1 LELDTDDILCIIKAS
16 LTTTSGDLRM
26 HDNDLMD
33 VAPIEYVTEAPV
45 PEKCYETDEIETVEQ
60 AIAYGRRMGFDI
72 SLEEFEGEGY
82 EDPEEAFWEVFYN
95 RVIAVQERCHPV
107 WGW

>member
-1 LELDTDDILCIIKAS
+1 
-16 LTTTSGDLRM
+16 M

-72 SLEEFEGEGY
+72 SLEEFE
-82 EDPEEAFWEVFYN
+82 
-95 RVIAVQERCHPV
+95 
-107 WGW
+107 